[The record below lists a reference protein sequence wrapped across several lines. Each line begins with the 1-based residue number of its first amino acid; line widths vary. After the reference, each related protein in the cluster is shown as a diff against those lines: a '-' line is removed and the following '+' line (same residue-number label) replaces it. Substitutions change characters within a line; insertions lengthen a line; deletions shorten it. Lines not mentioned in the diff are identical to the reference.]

1 MMTWLQQFVLF
12 VFLIGNAW
20 LAIHN
25 RQIRHPAPKSRRE
38 QIARIRAE
46 ERAARLR

>member
-1 MMTWLQQFVLF
+1 MMTWLQQFVL
-12 VFLIGNAW
+12 VMFLMANAW

-25 RQIRHPAPKSRRE
+25 RQLRHPAPKSRRA
-38 QIARIRAE
+38 QIAQIKAQ